1 MAILPAGAQPSTK
14 EKLGDGVDSL
24 DHTTKRLLTFHKK
37 RFHDF
42 DSFERMYNESI
53 AEGGTNQEH
62 KKSHLFKAYK
72 DLYEHHHKFA
82 EEEKLISRMEKNA
95 QLRNTFF
102 RGVTTLVIGFSIMF
116 VYFIALKLEIP
127 MPLLRVGL

>member
-1 MAILPAGAQPSTK
+1 MAILSAGAQPPAK

-24 DHTTKRLLTFHKK
+24 HHTTKRLLTFHKK

-53 AEGGTNQEH
+53 AEDGTDQEQ
-62 KKSHLFKAYK
+62 KRGHLFKAYK
-72 DLYEHHHKFA
+72 DLHEHHHKFVD
-82 EEEKLISRMEKNA
+82 EEKLISRMERNA

-102 RGVTTLVIGFSIMF
+102 RGVTTLVIGFSVML
-116 VYFIALKLEIP
+116 VYFTALKLEIP